1 MVADAHLLKDND
13 MLEWIDSAD
22 DVLALK
28 ISGKIT
34 GADLDS
40 IMGRLEQ
47 AMARHDKVHVFVETS
62 AIDAIEISALPSYTA
77 RAMPLFGK
85 LSHFV
90 RVALVA
96 DQGWIRF
103 ATRVESAILPFI
115 SYRTF
120 TPSGRDEALRWVM
133 DRPST

>member
-1 MVADAHLLKDND
+1 
-13 MLEWIDSAD
+13 MLEWIDSGD

-28 ISGKIT
+28 VSGKIT

-40 IMGRLEQ
+40 IMGRLDQ
-47 AMARHDKVHVFVETS
+47 AMARHSKIHVFVETR
-62 AIDAIEISALPSYTA
+62 AIDAIEISTLPSYAA

-85 LSHFV
+85 LNQFG
-90 RVALVA
+90 RVAVVA

-120 TPSGRDEALRWVM
+120 KPDHRDEALSWVLGH
-133 DRPST
+133 PST